1 LTNTFQLNGNVY
13 SLSDLSSELQ
23 LANSQASN
31 DLIATII
38 AEKTSG
44 ATDSEGLRAIDSIF
58 SNPAREWLRKKHR
71 KITVDLLEH
80 SKPQALMYC
89 FQRIEKYDANIL
101 PLSSWIFQQYNYAL
115 LVDIRLRANQRE
127 GELLGLDDLLQ
138 EIREEESK
146 ANSLSLNAAD
156 QRKFEEHFNSKVEFD
171 IVDKDVV
178 DRLTARKA
186 YERLTEG
193 ERTVLFYRHVWG
205 LKPQEMIDKG
215 LIEGQSVGALKVYLT
230 RAMKKLHG
238 HLEKEGFSLE

>member
-1 LTNTFQLNGNVY
+1 MSNLFLLNGNSY
-13 SLSDLSSELQ
+13 SSLELSEGLQ
-23 LANSQASN
+23 VSNSHVAN

-38 AEKTSG
+38 AEKTTG

-58 SNPAREWLRKKHR
+58 SSPAREWLRKKPG

-101 PLSSWIFQQYNYAL
+101 PLSSWIFQQYYYAL

-146 ANSLSLNAAD
+146 ANSVNLNAAD
-156 QRKFEEHFNSKVEFD
+156 QRKFEEHFNSKAEFD

-186 YERLTEG
+186 YERLTEA

-230 RAMKKLHG
+230 RAMKKLHD

>member
-1 LTNTFQLNGNVY
+1 LSNLFLLNGNSY
-13 SLSDLSSELQ
+13 SSLEISEGLQ
-23 LANSQASN
+23 VSNSHVAN

-38 AEKTSG
+38 AEKTTG

-58 SNPAREWLRKKHR
+58 SSAAREWLRKKHR

-115 LVDIRLRANQRE
+115 LVDIRLRAKQRE

-146 ANSLSLNAAD
+146 ANSVSLNAAD
-156 QRKFEEHFNSKVEFD
+156 QRKFEEHFNSKAEFD

-178 DRLTARKA
+178 DRLSARKA